1 MNIMTTATDKTLAAV
16 SSPQAAGVLD
26 WINDKTAQTTTAI
39 QGILVLVGLIVGM
52 LIAWRGKNVGSVIMG
67 ILVGGLIAALPLL
80 ITFFSQRA
88 VGETVGMDTASQI
101 ITYAHAVI
109 TTRV

>member
-1 MNIMTTATDKTLAAV
+1 MNIFTTTAINAASAV
-16 SSPQAAGVLD
+16 SAQGGVID
-26 WINDKTAQTTTAI
+26 FVNEKTAATTTAI

-80 ITFFSQRA
+80 ISFFSDRA
-88 VGETVGMDTASQI
+88 VGETVSMDAASQMV
-101 ITYAHAVI
+101 TYAHAVI
-109 TTRV
+109 TTRA

>member
-1 MNIMTTATDKTLAAV
+1 MNLITSTAINAASSLSVQGGVIDFVNQKTTE
-16 SSPQAAGVLD
+16 
-26 WINDKTAQTTTAI
+26 TTGAI

-80 ITFFSQRA
+80 INFFSQRA
-88 VGETVGMDTASQI
+88 VGETVGMDAASQM

-109 TTRV
+109 TTRA

>member
-1 MNIMTTATDKTLAAV
+1 MNTFTTTAINAA
-16 SSPQAAGVLD
+16 SSLSVPGGLLD
-26 WINDKTAQTTTAI
+26 FVNDKTAQTTTAI

-88 VGETVGMDTASQI
+88 VGETVGMDAASQI
-101 ITYAHAVI
+101 VTYAHAVI
-109 TTRV
+109 TTRA

>member
-1 MNIMTTATDKTLAAV
+1 MNLITSTAINAA
-16 SSPQAAGVLD
+16 SSLSVQSGVLD
-26 WINDKTAQTTTAI
+26 FVNEKTGQTTTAI

-67 ILVGGLIAALPLL
+67 ILVGGLIAALPIL

-88 VGETVGMDTASQI
+88 VGETVGMDATSQMV
-101 ITYAHAVI
+101 TYAHALI
-109 TTRV
+109 STRA

>member
-1 MNIMTTATDKTLAAV
+1 MNTFTSTAINAATSV
-16 SSPQAAGVLD
+16 SAQGGVLD
-26 WINDKTAQTTTAI
+26 WVNTKTGETTTAI

-88 VGETVGMDTASQI
+88 VGETVGMDAASQI
-101 ITYAHAVI
+101 VTYAHAVI
-109 TTRV
+109 TTRA

>member
-1 MNIMTTATDKTLAAV
+1 MNTLTTAAINTASSV
-16 SSPQAAGVLD
+16 SVQGGVLD
-26 WINDKTAQTTTAI
+26 FVNDKTAQTTTAI

-88 VGETVGMDTASQI
+88 VGETVGMDAASQMV
-101 ITYAHAVI
+101 TYAHSLI
-109 TTRV
+109 TARA

>member
-1 MNIMTTATDKTLAAV
+1 MNTFTTTAINAA
-16 SSPQAAGVLD
+16 SSLSAQGGVLD
-26 WINDKTAQTTTAI
+26 WVNDKTAQTTTAI

-88 VGETVGMDTASQI
+88 VGETVGIDTASQMA
-101 ITYAHAVI
+101 TYAHAVI